1 LPPPSRPL
9 HRRARIAVVSAAALA
24 LLAVGL
30 FATVRWI
37 QSRGRPAIASLA
49 VLPLDNL
56 SGDPAQDYFAD
67 GMTDELTTMLAK
79 DSTLRIISRTSVM
92 QYKHARQ
99 PLKDI
104 ARALGAD
111 GIVEGSVAR
120 NGDHV
125 HLNLQLIQA
134 ATDSH
139 LWAESYDRDAHDV
152 ALSDEAARAIAVRL
166 HSPTSTATPPRAI
179 DPAAHD
185 AYLHGRYLWLSSRD
199 SESGAYYKKATEIQP
214 DYAAAWA
221 GLANYYGKAAA
232 GDELDPRIALP
243 LEEKAAERAIALDPN
258 LAEAHLAV
266 AATYLIARWDPVNA
280 DREVLRVISLD
291 PSDGEA
297 YNFRANVL
305 DALGRHQEA
314 LEMAKKAVEISPFEY
329 AADMAAF
336 YVSGRQ
342 YDAALADLGLR
353 LDVAP
358 NDPLL
363 LYFQWDTLRRK
374 GNYREAADALEKSFT
389 SSGDT
394 HSASAIRSAWEH
406 GGWPAVVR
414 WQLAHDLE
422 RQKREYVSP
431 VTLAGYHAQL
441 HETEPTLSLLEEGFR
456 QHSTDILWVTMD
468 PAFDFLDSDPRF
480 QSILQRINLPV
491 TSLANRPH

>member
-1 LPPPSRPL
+1 M
-9 HRRARIAVVSAAALA
+9 
-24 LLAVGL
+24 
-30 FATVRWI
+30 
-37 QSRGRPAIASLA
+37 QSRRPAIASLA
-49 VLPLDNL
+49 VIPLDNL

-92 QYKHARQ
+92 QYKHAHQ

-104 ARALGAD
+104 AHALGAD

-166 HSPTSTATPPRAI
+166 RSAASTATPPRAI

-185 AYLHGRYLWLSSRD
+185 AYLHGRYLWLSSRNG
-199 SESGAYYKKATEIQP
+199 ESGPYYKKATEIQP

-221 GLANYYGKAAA
+221 GLANYYGKGVA
-232 GDELDPRIALP
+232 GDELDPRLALP
-243 LEEKAAERAIALDPN
+243 LEEKAAERALALDPN
-258 LAEAHLAV
+258 LSEAHLAIAGV
-266 AATYLIARWDPVNA
+266 YLISRWDPVDA
-280 DREVLRVISLD
+280 DREALRAISLD
-291 PSDGEA
+291 PNDGEV

-314 LEMAKKAVEISPFEY
+314 LEMAKKAVEIAPFEY
-329 AADMAAF
+329 SAEMAEF
-336 YVSGRQ
+336 FVSGRQ
-342 YDAALADLGLR
+342 YDAALADLRLR
-353 LDVAP
+353 LEVAP
-358 NDPLL
+358 SDPML
-363 LYFQWDTLRRK
+363 LYSQWDALRRK
-374 GNYREAADALEKSFT
+374 GSYKEATDAMEKSFT
-389 SSGDT
+389 SSGDP
-394 HSASAIRSAWEH
+394 HSASEIRSAWQH

-414 WQLAHDLE
+414 WQLGHDLE
-422 RQKREYVSP
+422 RQKKEYVSP

-456 QHSTDILWVTMD
+456 QHSTDILWITMD
-468 PAFDFLDSDPRF
+468 PAFDFLHSEPRF
-480 QSILQRINLPV
+480 QAILQRINLPV
-491 TSLANRPH
+491 TSLANRTP

>member
-1 LPPPSRPL
+1 MWAQHRSRAP
-9 HRRARIAVVSAAALA
+9 V
-24 LLAVGL
+24 
-30 FATVRWI
+30 
-37 QSRGRPAIASLA
+37 ASLA
-49 VLPLDNL
+49 VIPLDNL

-139 LWAESYDRDAHDV
+139 LWAESYDRDDRDV
-152 ALSDEAARAIAVRL
+152 ALSDEAARAIANRL
-166 HSPTSTATPPRAI
+166 KSAAPIAQAPRAI
-179 DPAAHD
+179 DPGAHD
-185 AYLHGRYLWLSSRD
+185 AYLHARYLWLSSRY
-199 SESGAYYKKATEIQP
+199 SESGAYYKQATEIQP

-221 GLANYYGKAAA
+221 GLANYYGKGVA
-232 GDELDPRIALP
+232 GGQLDPRIALP
-243 LEEKAAERAIALDPN
+243 LEEKASERALALDPN
-258 LAEAHLAV
+258 LAEAHLAT
-266 AATYLIARWDPVNA
+266 AANYLIARWDPVDA
-280 DREVLRVISLD
+280 DREALRAISLD
-291 PSDGEA
+291 PGEGES
-297 YNFRANVL
+297 YNFRADVL

-314 LEMAKKAVEISPFEY
+314 LEVAKKAVEIAPFEY
-329 AADMAAF
+329 SGDMAAF

-342 YDAALADLGLR
+342 YDAALADLRVR
-353 LDVAP
+353 LEVAP
-358 NDPLL
+358 SDPML
-363 LYFQWDTLRRK
+363 LYLEWDSLRRK
-374 GNYREAADALEKSFT
+374 GSYKEAADALEKSFT
-389 SSGDT
+389 SFGDS

-414 WQLAHDLE
+414 WQLEHDLQ
-422 RQKREYVSP
+422 RQKKEYVSP
-431 VTLAGYHAQL
+431 VTLAGYYAQL

-456 QHSTDILWVTMD
+456 RRSIDILWVTMD
-468 PAFDFLDSDPRF
+468 PAFDFLDNEPRF
-480 QSILQRINLPV
+480 QAILQRINLPV
-491 TSLANRPH
+491 TSIANRPH